1 VALGSQAFL
10 AKVKEWVGR
19 VTKEQPDRERKGLSL
34 LSSATSHNRAPVF
47 ILESFI

>member
-19 VTKEQPDRERKGLSL
+19 VTKEQPDREQVVKRVSPADVVKIVE
-34 LSSATSHNRAPVF
+34 RMR
-47 ILESFI
+47 